1 MVLLR
6 RTQVTN
12 PISYYQT
19 MRSNY
24 ICVFGL
30 IIFLMMGCEA
40 FVEEDI
46 VIPGAPEAPSLELTP
61 SAYNPNRIIIK
72 DLSQGFFSR
81 VWDMPGGTPSSSTLT
96 VDTILF
102 TRAGTYTITLHAAK
116 EGGGGTASASQ
127 EIVIAEDAA
136 VSCTEDITMLAGG
149 CELGDQKCWTFSSVA
164 GAITVGPT
172 PGSGEWFTS
181 PQGGLDFEQYNDDF
195 CFSFDGA
202 RFIYNNQGKTVDP
215 WNGYV
220 PVDYIPPDDYTWLLV
235 PGAGENGET
244 RIQLPEGA
252 FMGVWDS
259 GPAYDIVSL
268 SEETLVVR
276 SKIVGVDG
284 WFELTFEA
292 H

>member
-1 MVLLR
+1 MKKQYTWSLLLLAALL
-6 RTQVTN
+6 V
-12 PISYYQT
+12 
-19 MRSNY
+19 
-24 ICVFGL
+24 
-30 IIFLMMGCEA
+30 GCEA
-40 FVEEDI
+40 FVEKD
-46 VIPGAPEAPSLELTP
+46 VSIPGLPEAPTFELTP
-61 SAYNPNRIIIK
+61 TADNPNRIIIK
-72 DLSQGFFSR
+72 DMSQGFFSR
-81 VWDMPGGTPSSSTLT
+81 VWDAPGGTPASSTLT

-102 TRAGTYTITLHAAK
+102 TKAGTYTITLHAAK

-127 EIVIAEDAA
+127 QIVIAEDAA
-136 VSCTEDITMLAGG
+136 VSCTDDITLLAGG
-149 CELGDQKCWTFSSVA
+149 CEIGEQKCWTFSSVA

-181 PQGGLDFEQYNDDF
+181 PQDGLDFEQYNDDF

-202 RFIYNNQGKTVDP
+202 KFVYKNQGKTVDP

-235 PGAGENGET
+235 PGAGENGEI

-284 WFELTFEA
+284 WFELTFVA
-292 H
+292 N